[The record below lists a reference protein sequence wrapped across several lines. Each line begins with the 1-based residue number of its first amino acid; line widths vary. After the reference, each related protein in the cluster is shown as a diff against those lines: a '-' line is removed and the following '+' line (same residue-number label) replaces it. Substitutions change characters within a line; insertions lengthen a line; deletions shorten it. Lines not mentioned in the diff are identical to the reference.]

1 MCELESGSMA
11 ERKKLML
18 IDGHAL
24 AFRAFYAL
32 ENAKLSTSQGEP
44 TYGVFGFLQILLTAF
59 QEQHPQHVAVAFDV
73 GRTFRDDM
81 YAEYKADRGEAP
93 AEFHPQL
100 ERMQQALRALNI
112 PIYTAQGFEAD
123 DVIGTLARQAT
134 AEGLDTV
141 ILTGDT
147 DTLQLVDEHVH
158 VLLANPYGRQ
168 TTTTLYDLDRVHERY
183 DGLEP
188 GQLADLRGL
197 KGDKSDN
204 IPGIKGIGDKTAI
217 DLLKQFGSV
226 EEVFANME
234 MVPTRHRKK
243 LDGQQETAEFSK
255 QLSVI
260 RCDVPHTTLN
270 LDESVLADYDRSAV
284 VTLFQELE
292 FGTSLLQKLPEPRQQ
307 TIQSGRQGGSE
318 NTQLDMFAAETSQD
332 GQDAQSAMPTTYRSV
347 TTEEQL
353 QEVLDALAD
362 APCFAFDLESTSL
375 DALRSEIVGI
385 ALAVPPVG
393 EGRAWYIP
401 LGHHDG
407 TQLARQHVLD
417 ALRPFLSDP
426 DRASYAHNAKFDIE
440 LLAQA
445 GIEVRS
451 IMLDTMLAAILLGKR
466 AGLKE
471 LALHELGTEM
481 TEITA
486 LIGSGKKQ
494 RSFAEVPIQEA
505 APYAAA
511 DADMTLRLAD
521 RLHTQ
526 LEATPDIRAL
536 CYDLEVPLVPVL
548 VAMERAGIGLDV
560 AYMRQLG
567 ETLGKRIMQV
577 EDQIYDAAGE
587 KFNINSGIQL
597 GSILFEKLGLPTAG
611 LSKTATG
618 RYSLTA
624 DALEKLSARLAEAG
638 DQHEILE
645 QVLHYRQLAKLKST
659 YVDALPDLAN
669 PQTGRIHT
677 SFNQLG
683 AATGRLSSNNP
694 NLQNIPVRTEEG
706 NAIRRAFVAAPD
718 HVFVAADYSQI
729 ELRVLAHITE
739 DPNLVQVFQQ
749 GQDIHAATAAQLF
762 GVPAAEVDKNQRRI
776 AKTVVF
782 GVIYGI
788 SSFGLAQRTDLGRSE
803 AQALID
809 ALFARFPG
817 IRAYIDRTLETGRNQ
832 GYVQSLF
839 GRRRSVPDLSSE
851 NHNRRQA
858 AEREAINA
866 PIQATAA
873 DIMKLAM
880 LRVAGALEQ
889 HGLHTRLLLQ
899 VHDELIFEVPHD
911 EIETV
916 RHVVRDAMENVMQ
929 SEHPLVRKLMQS
941 EHPFGIPLGVDI
953 AIGPNWEEMEEIR
966 QGADSQA

>member
-1 MCELESGSMA
+1 
-11 ERKKLML
+11 
-18 IDGHAL
+18 
-24 AFRAFYAL
+24 
-32 ENAKLSTSQGEP
+32 
-44 TYGVFGFLQILLTAF
+44 
-59 QEQHPQHVAVAFDV
+59 
-73 GRTFRDDM
+73 
-81 YAEYKADRGEAP
+81 
-93 AEFHPQL
+93 
-100 ERMQQALRALNI
+100 
-112 PIYTAQGFEAD
+112 
-123 DVIGTLARQAT
+123 
-134 AEGLDTV
+134 
-141 ILTGDT
+141 
-147 DTLQLVDEHVH
+147 
-158 VLLANPYGRQ
+158 
-168 TTTTLYDLDRVHERY
+168 
-183 DGLEP
+183 
-188 GQLADLRGL
+188 
-197 KGDKSDN
+197 
-204 IPGIKGIGDKTAI
+204 
-217 DLLKQFGSV
+217 
-226 EEVFANME
+226 
-234 MVPTRHRKK
+234 
-243 LDGQQETAEFSK
+243 
-255 QLSVI
+255 
-260 RCDVPHTTLN
+260 
-270 LDESVLADYDRSAV
+270 
-284 VTLFQELE
+284 
-292 FGTSLLQKLPEPRQQ
+292 
-307 TIQSGRQGGSE
+307 
-318 NTQLDMFAAETSQD
+318 
-332 GQDAQSAMPTTYRSV
+332 
-347 TTEEQL
+347 
-353 QEVLDALAD
+353 
-362 APCFAFDLESTSL
+362 
-375 DALRSEIVGI
+375 
-385 ALAVPPVG
+385 
-393 EGRAWYIP
+393 
-401 LGHHDG
+401 
-407 TQLARQHVLD
+407 VLD

-426 DRASYAHNAKFDIE
+426 ARTSYAHNAKFDIE

-445 GIEVRS
+445 GIDVRS
-451 IMLDTMLAAILLGKR
+451 ITLDTMLAAILLGKR

-494 RSFAEVPIQEA
+494 RSFAEVAIQDA
-505 APYAAA
+505 TPYAAA

-526 LEATPDIRAL
+526 LEAAPGIRAL

-548 VAMERAGIGLDV
+548 VSMERAGIGLDV

-597 GSILFEKLGLPTAG
+597 GSILFEKLGLPTTG

-624 DALEKLSARLAEAG
+624 DALEKLSLRLAEAG

-659 YVDALPDLAN
+659 YVDALPDLVN

-683 AATGRLSSNNP
+683 TATGRLSSNNP
-694 NLQNIPVRTEEG
+694 NLQNIPVRTDEG
-706 NAIRRAFVAAPD
+706 NAIRRAFVAAPG
-718 HVFVAADYSQI
+718 HVFIAADYSQI
-729 ELRVLAHITE
+729 ELRVLAHITQ

-880 LRVAGALEQ
+880 LRVADALGR

-911 EIETV
+911 ETDTL
-916 RHVVRDAMENVMQ
+916 HHLVRDAMENVMQ

-941 EHPFGIPLGVDI
+941 EHPFDIPLGVDI
-953 AIGPNWEEMEEIR
+953 AIGPNWEEMEEIGQDADT
-966 QGADSQA
+966 QG